1 MRRIWLCHKRGYLHL
16 ALMFSKVLIRAG
28 LNASPAF
35 GIRTFAGKLAVALSA
50 AATLPFLETAGFI
63 PGSP

>member
-1 MRRIWLCHKRGYLHL
+1 
-16 ALMFSKVLIRAG
+16 MFSKVLIRAG